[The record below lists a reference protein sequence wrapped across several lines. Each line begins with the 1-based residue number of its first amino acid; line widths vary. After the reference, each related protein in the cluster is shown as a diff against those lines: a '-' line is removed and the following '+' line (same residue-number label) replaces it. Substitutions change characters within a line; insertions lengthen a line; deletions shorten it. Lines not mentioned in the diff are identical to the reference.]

1 MNEPFKLLKISALLF
16 KVIAWFVLILMAVG
30 IVALLIG
37 SDAQAPL
44 PVPVLLN
51 MVFSGLVGFLL
62 FFALGEIVRVLLA
75 IEANTRK
82 T

>member
-1 MNEPFKLLKISALLF
+1 MNEPFNLLRVAALLF

-37 SDAQAPL
+37 SDAQTPL

-62 FFALGEIVRVLLA
+62 FFALGEIVRLLLA
-75 IEANTRK
+75 IESNTRK
-82 T
+82 R